1 MDGTLAPGTPLREV
15 GLAEEFDVSRRTVQD
30 ALAVLA
36 GERLVR
42 HERHRGARV
51 ARLDRADVEDLYMIR
66 LELELM
72 AVRQAKAASAGARE
86 ELERAYDELR
96 IATSVGRAGD
106 IVARD
111 LDFHRAVVGLLESP
125 RIDAFFSTIAS
136 ELRYALSILESYA
149 QEASTRPK
157 DALREHAEIR
167 DALLGGDEK
176 LARKLITEH
185 VTTYRE
191 RLVSAV
197 DEEEREAD
205 ADADEG
211 RA

>member
-1 MDGTLAPGTPLREV
+1 MDGTLAPGMALREV

-36 GERLVR
+36 GERLIR

-51 ARLDRADVEDLYMIR
+51 AKLTRADVEDLYMIR

-72 AVRQAKAASAGARE
+72 AVRRAAKASDAARE

-106 IVARD
+106 IVVRD

-136 ELRYALSILESYA
+136 ELRYALSILESFV

-167 DALLGGDEK
+167 DALLAGDQK
-176 LARKLITEH
+176 LAAKLITGH
-185 VTTYRE
+185 VNTYRE

-197 DEEEREAD
+197 DEEEREDEAD
-205 ADADEG
+205 GAA
-211 RA
+211 A